1 MKTASEKLILKNN
14 DLKFICVGLDTDINK
29 IPLHLK
35 SSDNPVIEFNRQ
47 LIESTKDIAAAY
59 KINFAFYEK
68 DGKNGF
74 ENLEKTFS
82 LIPDD
87 ILIIAD
93 AKRGDI
99 GNTSKMY
106 AQSVF
111 EYFKCDA
118 ITVNPYMGTDSIMP
132 FLEYSNK
139 LIFVLVLTSNS
150 GSKDFEKLKLNDGSF
165 LFQSVINKVNDWNK
179 NKNCGL
185 VFGATKTEDLISNLN
200 LMNELPILLPGVGAQ
215 GGSLEDVVK
224 AFKKFNRKN
233 FLVNVSRG
241 IIYKSSNKDFDVE
254 ARKELLKLND
264 VAKSIINS

>member
-14 DLKFICVGLDTDINK
+14 EFKFICVGLDTDINK
-29 IPLHLK
+29 IPAHIK
-35 SSDNPVIEFNRQ
+35 NYKNPILEFNKQ
-47 LIESTKDIAAAY
+47 IIESTKDITAAY

-68 DGKNGF
+68 DGKSGF

-87 ILIIAD
+87 ILVIAD

-132 FLEYSNK
+132 FLEYAEK
-139 LIFVLVLTSNS
+139 LIFILALTSNPGS
-150 GSKDFEKLKLNDGSF
+150 GDFEKLELKDGSF
-165 LFQSVINKVNDWNK
+165 LFQSIIRKVNDWNK

-185 VFGATKTEDLISNLN
+185 VFGATKAEDLISNLN
-200 LMNELPILLPGVGAQ
+200 IINELPVLLPGVGAQ
-215 GGSLEDVVK
+215 GGSLEDVVN
-224 AFKKFNRKN
+224 AFKNFNRKN
-233 FLVNVSRG
+233 YLVNVSRG
-241 IIYKSSNKDFDVE
+241 IIYKSNNKDFDFE
-254 ARKELLKLND
+254 ARNELIRLND
-264 VAKSIINS
+264 VAKSIIDR